1 MMKTSAARGQS
12 LIEFALI
19 FPLVLFLLLAF
30 FDFGR
35 GVFYYSS
42 LSNAVR
48 EGTRA
53 AIVNGYYLEDA
64 RTGSD
69 LSKAVMVID
78 PADPNDQMC
87 PIIADPVQAV
97 TEDTLRCIV
106 YRKSF
111 GLPDDFDPTTNAI
124 QFSIP
129 VVDNAHTT
137 VQITATYCFNPVVPG
152 FQLLVDT
159 TCNGHRGIPLTA
171 RSIMYVAPVAQ

>member
-1 MMKTSAARGQS
+1 MMRMRSARGQS

-30 FDFGR
+30 LDLGR

-48 EGTRA
+48 EATRA
-53 AIVNGYYLEDA
+53 AIVNENYLEDA

-87 PIIADPVQAV
+87 PVIANPIQAE

-111 GLPDDFDPTTNAI
+111 GLPDDFDPASNAI

-129 VVDNAHTT
+129 VVDNVHTT
-137 VQITATYCFNPVVPG
+137 VQITATYCFTPIVPG
-152 FQLLVDT
+152 FQLLVNS
-159 TCNGHRGIPLTA
+159 TCNGHRGILLTA

>member
-1 MMKTSAARGQS
+1 MRFRFARGQS

-53 AIVNGYYLEDA
+53 AVVNKYYLEDA

-78 PADPNDQMC
+78 PTDPNDHMC
-87 PIIADPVQAV
+87 PAIADPILAE
-97 TEDTLRCIV
+97 TDDTLRCIV

-111 GLPDDFDPTTNAI
+111 GLPDDFDPTSNAI

-129 VVDNAHTT
+129 IVDEMHTT

-152 FQLLVDT
+152 FQLLVNT
-159 TCNGHRGIPLTA
+159 TCNGNRGIPLTA
-171 RSIMYVAPVAQ
+171 QSFMYVAPVAQ